1 MSQTIKRLMHGLL
14 MLTAVGQVLFVPAIA
29 ADKATSKYQVE
40 TIIDDLNVPWS
51 MVQLS
56 DSIFLVTERSGQMY
70 RIDVKTGQRKEVSG
84 LPKITSRNQ
93 GGLLDIELHP
103 DYNNNGWIYFSFAS
117 PEGEGR
123 GDNTAIV
130 RAKLKDHQLVEKQV
144 VYKATPNST
153 RSHHY
158 GSRIEFDRQGYLFF
172 SIGDRGNRSTNP
184 QNLSLDGGKIYRLH
198 DDGEVPKDNPFLS
211 GDKPAIYSYG
221 HRNPQGMA
229 LHPETGD
236 IWIHEHGPKG
246 GDEIN
251 IVKRGRNYGWP
262 VISYGVNY
270 DGSAFTE
277 LTKKQGMEQPEHY
290 WVPSIAPSGMT
301 FVTSDK
307 YPDWQ
312 GHLLVGSL
320 KFGYLVLVKI
330 NDDNQVY
337 DQEVLFEG
345 IGRVRNVQQLNDG
358 YIYVAVDGQGV
369 KKLKPL

>member
-40 TIIDDLNVPWS
+40 TIIDDLNVPWG

-70 RIDVKTGQRKEVSG
+70 RIDVKNGQRKEVSG

-130 RAKLKDHQLVEKQV
+130 RAKLKDNQLVEKQV

-337 DQEVLFEG
+337 EQEVLFEG
-345 IGRVRNVQQLNDG
+345 VGRVRNVQQLNDG
-358 YIYVAVDGQGV
+358 YIYVAVDGQGI
-369 KKLKPL
+369 KKIKPL